1 MFNGT
6 TRTDRAIV
14 NITYT
19 DGKTY
24 TVKDELVP
32 FRICFI
38 VPYFIDCFLRGHCA
52 PPRAGTSLSFSF
64 I

>member
-1 MFNGT
+1 MFSGT
-6 TRTDRAIV
+6 TKTDRAIV

-32 FRICFI
+32 FQNIN
-38 VPYFIDCFLRGHCA
+38 P
-52 PPRAGTSLSFSF
+52 
-64 I
+64 